1 MNGLDYMTYQL
12 EIDIDI
18 KAKYFIKSLQSII
31 EKEYLIKKKNFKF
44 INIKSI
50 NKENKDKYIY
60 LFDYMNEN
68 LENYIENEMI
78 DMTKNIK
85 NIYPEFSNYWKIIYK
100 IIK

>member
-1 MNGLDYMTYQL
+1 MTYKL

-31 EKEYLIKKKNFKF
+31 EKEYFIKKKNFKF
-44 INIKSI
+44 INLKSI
-50 NKENKDKYIY
+50 NKENKNKYIY
-60 LFDYMNEN
+60 LFDYNNEN
-68 LENYIENEMI
+68 LENYIEYEMI
-78 DMTKNIK
+78 NMTKNIK